1 MRRVI
6 QFTLALAISAAASPA
21 RAEGAAAAIYE
32 KKCATCH
39 GKDGKGHTKMGEKLG
54 IKELAAVSAAGSAT
68 NAADVEKIV
77 RDGKGKMP
85 GFKDK
90 LSDAEIKDLAAYVA
104 SGLNQGSRGN
114 GGNASPQ

>member
-1 MRRVI
+1 MGDRSRSNEENTMMRRLIRVVLV
-6 QFTLALAISAAASPA
+6 LAVSLAAASA
-21 RAEGAAAAIYE
+21 RAEGAAAIFE

-54 IKELAAVSAAGSAT
+54 VKELAAVSAPGPST
-68 NAADVEKIV
+68 PAADVEKIV

-90 LSDAEIKDLAAYVA
+90 LSDAEIKELAAYVA
-104 SGLNQGSRGN
+104 AGLK
-114 GGNASPQ
+114 